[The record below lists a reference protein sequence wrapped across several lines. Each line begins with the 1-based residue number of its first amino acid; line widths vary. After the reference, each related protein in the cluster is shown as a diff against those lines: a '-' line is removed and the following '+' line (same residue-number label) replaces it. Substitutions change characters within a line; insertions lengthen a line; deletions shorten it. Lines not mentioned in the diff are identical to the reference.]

1 MHYRNAES
9 RQSNGAG
16 VENECPAGGSY
27 RNRQRRGDLRMKKKY
42 HLYLTAAERRYV
54 FNTLLAYRHNLIAQ
68 GRDTDLM
75 DEVMIKLQK

>member
-1 MHYRNAES
+1 MR
-9 RQSNGAG
+9 
-16 VENECPAGGSY
+16 
-27 RNRQRRGDLRMKKKY
+27 KKKY

-68 GRDTDLM
+68 GRDTDLI